1 MPNARTGPAPPLVAV
16 SNRLPV
22 ERGRA
27 GWRPTAGGLV
37 SALRP
42 ALEARGGAWVGWDGG
57 VSGLPRRVEGLE
69 VELCPWSSFG
79 EVATTKRCEG

>member
-1 MPNARTGPAPPLVAV
+1 MPDVGAVSAPPLVAV

-42 ALEARGGAWVGWDGG
+42 ALEARAGAWVGWDGG
-57 VSGLPRRVEGLE
+57 VSGLPQRVEGLE
-69 VELCPWSSFG
+69 VELCPLDLDRPILG
-79 EVATTKRCEG
+79 A